1 MPSGKYLM
9 SSHHTVVHLI
19 RLMPLYLRCFCF
31 ERFWRS
37 LSSPLTVPY
46 NYYKITIGYT
56 NRLVWVPC
64 DLGCFAYFTQLL
76 CLLEMLSFLGM
87 LFLLEVLC
95 LLFSCFACLRCSS
108 FLRFNW
114 DALRIIWTTIWWL
127 DMTYL
132 NSALRHWFSVYS
144 CVYCERLP
152 AFGG

>member
-1 MPSGKYLM
+1 MASGKYVM

-64 DLGCFAYFTQLL
+64 DLRFAYFSCFACFRCSAFLGCFAYLRCFAY
-76 CLLEMLSFLGM
+76 F
-87 LFLLEVLC
+87 
-95 LLFSCFACLRCSS
+95 FSCFACLRCSS

-132 NSALRHWFSVYS
+132 NSTLCHWFSVYS
-144 CVYCERLP
+144 CIYCERLP
-152 AFGG
+152 VFGG